1 MRTLVISLAIA
12 VVATVAF
19 AAAYSKVPAQF
30 VGDWCQDNPAE
41 EPGTYRFGP
50 CLPHENSNGEGWLT
64 VRPDGIAARD
74 KRCRVIEAASDKKSN
89 YLVTLRCSSGGNT
102 WTQNYWMSLQLLMG
116 ETTKG
121 N

>member
-1 MRTLVISLAIA
+1 MRTLVMSLAVIILA
-12 VVATVAF
+12 KAAF
-19 AAAYSKVPAQF
+19 TAGYSKVPTQF
-30 VGDWCQDNPAE
+30 VGDWCQDDPAE
-41 EPGTYRFGP
+41 EPGTYRFGL

-89 YLVTLRCSSGGNT
+89 YLVTLRCSDGGKT
-102 WTQNYWMSLQLLMG
+102 WTRNYWMSLQLLMS